1 MKTLEIIKHFFDI
14 EGLFIIV
21 PTNERSLQKCVKAL
35 YGIDEENHNNQESE
49 YYFNKFFTNKLNL
62 YKPDYLKLVQT
73 IIPENSIQHL
83 LENGKMELTGKYN
96 SLETLQQKLAEFGK
110 NFKLTMREM
119 VNVCNKAIYFCHH
132 ITKRLDCEY
141 LAYLLCQKAS
151 RIENENCR
159 IQSEHPF
166 SVNSKKK
173 ELLKFA
179 IPEKVYI
186 INYTNYQH
194 TFMEEYPFF
203 KNRIFASYK
212 EFEEFNEFYKNKNL
226 KNSSYFH
233 YNLNLI
239 ETYMG
244 NKKKAI
250 DSYRNTWGSEDND
263 DAIKKYYQNIVEDEP
278 SIHAEKLHL
287 AEQQVTQ

>member
-1 MKTLEIIKHFFDI
+1 M
-14 EGLFIIV
+14 
-21 PTNERSLQKCVKAL
+21 QKCVKAL

-173 ELLKFA
+173 ELLKFV
-179 IPEKVYI
+179 IPEKVYTI
-186 INYTNYQH
+186 DYINYQQA
-194 TFMEEYPFF
+194 FMEEYPFF
-203 KNRIFASYK
+203 KNRILGSYK
-212 EFEEFNEFYKNKNL
+212 EFDQLYEDFNKNPTNFIRYKKL
-226 KNSSYFH
+226 NRTYYSAYNFNSIRTY
-233 YNLNLI
+233 I
-239 ETYMG
+239 E

-250 DSYRNTWGSEDND
+250 DSYKNTWNSDDND

-287 AEQQVTQ
+287 IEQQVTQ